1 MRNIRLYIGGKRADL
16 DESTSVPFTFQ
27 TTDAEMPTAVKNS
40 YSKTITLQGTD
51 TNRRIFDGLWRLDSL
66 VTEKQQ
72 RPPEYI
78 PESSESDAEF
88 TERNVPSV
96 AVGDM
101 AKVLCVKGKSVVWN
115 QLVENGDFTST
126 TGWTRN
132 SSYAPFSVSD
142 NTATV
147 TVSTATRNAMIYTTL
162 SFPNGHKIYYSYRL
176 KITAQTART
185 IWTSYVYPSPYQYEP
200 STSASTSDFSTW
212 KRASGVFIA
221 NGDKTRLYVG
231 AYGYTSA
238 DTFAVGDTVEI
249 QSVMAID
256 LTAMGLDSLSV
267 SDFEA
272 LYPLDYY
279 DYNTGQLVSNSAT
292 GIEMLSAGDASLG
305 TIPLNITDLV
315 PANKP
320 TLRLNQLIKKA
331 TINATSNGVTL
342 SNSGTNTF
350 TLNGLASANGNF
362 YMSSAT
368 YIDSLFPANHY
379 IYYNMSII
387 SGSFTGTIRF
397 GGAYAGKPDIGA
409 QGVSIIT
416 KYTSTNY
423 PTLSFLSGADIT
435 SLKFHLMA
443 IDLTEMYGSG
453 NEPTSSAVVEELI
466 GGYVEPTTG
475 TDIPNRIYP
484 KGAKS
489 AGTACDVI
497 RQTDTDRVI
506 GVVDLGT
513 LTWTY
518 SNTRFKATLNRPN
531 GTMNLLCTLYQP
543 TSLSTTA
550 PDKTIYAGSYYG
562 ANIIA
567 IYDSA
572 YTDAAT
578 FKAAMSGV
586 YLYYELATPEHFD
599 LLNPLSDTPVPFSTS
614 GKQRRL
620 PQDTASSVLAPFIG
634 SFEYGRIKTYPL
646 PYSFNPMKRV
656 DFQLFVDEMVVE
668 RGYCQLAAI
677 NRKGRDY
684 TFSVSLFGGL
694 GEFFYN
700 LQTDSDGEKRSLA
713 DLDYGSDLGFK
724 INATEVQ
731 SNWDTLL
738 GGTLPSIAFVP
749 MHNGVP
755 KTISGDKMLIKG
767 GGLPTSTSDGFT
779 TKSGYLLA
787 SLERKYT
794 EWEVGDLRSYLQRP
808 ALRVKDFIDAICDP
822 ANNGGWR
829 VNLDSDFFDSA
840 NPYYWNTYLLLPQL
854 NVEEE
859 TEDICDDGSITPLND
874 YPTTSTKTKNLT
886 PVSGCMP
893 ISSNYVDMSAYASNA
908 YLKLSLPVQL
918 ALTGQANVGNLYMTN
933 RVSHHTENKTIC
945 VMAAAWDEEGNM
957 VGVSNRYV
965 FTSKSHRNETGD
977 VKKPSAP
984 YPTTDAQI
992 DGYFAYSGGEYKFRL
1007 DDYNS
1012 DTFAL
1017 AIDKI
1022 QRPSSALHKVRVDFY
1037 IQMTTEGIPTLN
1049 KYRRGDN
1056 VDNVYVSNTQFD
1068 VRILSGSNN
1077 TLTLV
1082 EPTQYATDSQVS
1094 QDSLFGALEATP
1106 LEILLSYTKRFG
1118 LMWIQENSEKEV
1130 SVFAR
1135 KNYYTGEVKDIHN
1148 LIDYS
1153 KGLKVTP
1160 VAAESN
1166 NYILGDKET
1175 ESTLAEAYL
1184 SRYGRN
1190 YGEVRLKVGYDFGK
1204 EKVEMMEKCEFT
1216 EVVDGALSGS
1226 GYWAYRNADGNL
1238 PSAIADGMKVTYYKE
1253 SGGVTDTK
1261 DLDYNLFNVTGIEKK
1276 NSPALGCAS
1285 KTDDGEETAEEVAP
1299 ALVFFQGG
1307 KVDGTWHLTDDNTAM
1322 ALLNNSPCWLW
1333 DESLAAA
1340 RVPRFGRVATF
1351 SGETYSLDFGTP
1363 RETFYI
1369 PEVSLAPEQA
1379 IYARWWERYLID
1391 LLSKDTKKAECYVVF
1406 PPHLDMRNEMR
1417 KFYLFDRS
1425 LWVLNKVTDYD
1436 ATKVQPVKC
1445 EFIRVT
1451 DKEAYTSY

>member
-1 MRNIRLYIGGKRADL
+1 MRNIRLYIRGKRADL

-72 RPPEYI
+72 RPPEFI

-88 TERNVPSV
+88 TERSVPGV
-96 AVGDM
+96 ASGDVV
-101 AKVLCVKGKSVVWN
+101 KVTGVKGKSIVWN
-115 QLVENGDFTST
+115 QLFQTYPTFAGENGI
-126 TGWTRN
+126 
-132 SSYAPFSVSD
+132 
-142 NTATV
+142 TATLTDGWV
-147 TVSTATRNAMIYTTL
+147 VLNGTATADGRVTWLMTNASFANGVNTFISGHIYLFKMCPRNGSINTFYGRTNNAKFQAVDTGAIYDLGEGVRFSL
-162 SFPNGHKIYYSYRL
+162 SNASL
-176 KITAQTART
+176 
-185 IWTSYVYPSPYQYEP
+185 SVYISLY
-200 STSASTSDFSTW
+200 F
-212 KRASGVFIA
+212 KSGV
-221 NGDKTRLYVG
+221 
-231 AYGYTSA
+231 
-238 DTFAVGDTVEI
+238 TFDNVKFRPQV
-249 QSVMAID
+249 ID
-256 LTAMGLDSLSV
+256 LTAMFGSGNEPTADQ
-267 SDFEA
+267 FRA
-272 LYPLDYY
+272 LYPDYY
-279 DYNTGQLVSNSAT
+279 DYSPNTLVSNSAT
-292 GIEMLSAGDASLG
+292 GIEMLSSGGSNLG
-305 TIPLNITDLV
+305 TFPL
-315 PANKP
+315 
-320 TLRLNQLIKKA
+320 
-331 TINATSNGVTL
+331 
-342 SNSGTNTF
+342 
-350 TLNGLASANGNF
+350 
-362 YMSSAT
+362 
-368 YIDSLFPANHY
+368 
-379 IYYNMSII
+379 
-387 SGSFTGTIRF
+387 
-397 GGAYAGKPDIGA
+397 
-409 QGVSIIT
+409 
-416 KYTSTNY
+416 
-423 PTLSFLSGADIT
+423 DIT
-435 SLKFHLMA
+435 SL
-443 IDLTEMYGSG
+443 TSG
-453 NEPTSSAVVEELI
+453 GVQIFPDGMKSVPSAYDEWS
-466 GGYVEPTTG
+466 G
-475 TDIPNRIYP
+475 
-484 KGAKS
+484 
-489 AGTACDVI
+489 
-497 RQTDTDRVI
+497 
-506 GVVDLGT
+506 
-513 LTWTY
+513 
-518 SNTRFKATLNRPN
+518 
-531 GTMNLLCTLYQP
+531 
-543 TSLSTTA
+543 TTA
-550 PDKTIYAGSYYG
+550 IKRVGSRAYQAGDENDSSVVTDGTTTYYPLVTP
-562 ANIIA
+562 IT
-567 IYDSA
+567 
-572 YTDAAT
+572 YTTDQA
-578 FKAAMSGV
+578 
-586 YLYYELATPEHFD
+586 
-599 LLNPLSDTPVPFSTS
+599 LSDTPVPFATS

-656 DFQLFVDEMVVE
+656 DFQLYVDEMVVE

-700 LQTDSDGEKRSLA
+700 LQTDNDGEKRSLA

-767 GGLPTSTSDGFT
+767 GGLPTSTSDGYT

-822 ANNGGWR
+822 ANNGGWK
-829 VNLDSDFFDSA
+829 VNLDSDFFDSS

-859 TEDICDDGSITPLND
+859 TEDICDDGSITPVND

-886 PVSGCMP
+886 PLSGCMT
-893 ISSNYVDMSAYASNA
+893 ISGNYVDMSAYASNA

-918 ALTGQANVGNLYMTN
+918 ALTGQANVGNLYMVN

-945 VMAAAWDEEGNM
+945 VMAVAWDEEGNM
-957 VGVSNRYV
+957 VGFSNRYV

-977 VKKPSAP
+977 VKKPAAP

-1017 AIDKI
+1017 TIDKI

-1049 KYRRGDN
+1049 KSRRGEN
-1056 VDNVYVSNTQFD
+1056 MYNVYVNNTQFD
-1068 VRILSGSNN
+1068 IRILSGSNN

-1166 NYILGDKET
+1166 NYVLGDKET

-1226 GYWAYRNADGNL
+1226 GYWAYHNADGNL

-1363 RETFYI
+1363 KETFYI

-1406 PPHLDMRNEMR
+1406 PPHLDMRHEMR

>member
-51 TNRRIFDGLWRLDSL
+51 TNRRLFGGIWHLDSI
-66 VTEKQQ
+66 VQ
-72 RPPEYI
+72 
-78 PESSESDAEF
+78 
-88 TERNVPSV
+88 
-96 AVGDM
+96 
-101 AKVLCVKGKSVVWN
+101 
-115 QLVENGDFTST
+115 
-126 TGWTRN
+126 
-132 SSYAPFSVSD
+132 
-142 NTATV
+142 
-147 TVSTATRNAMIYTTL
+147 
-162 SFPNGHKIYYSYRL
+162 
-176 KITAQTART
+176 
-185 IWTSYVYPSPYQYEP
+185 
-200 STSASTSDFSTW
+200 
-212 KRASGVFIA
+212 
-221 NGDKTRLYVG
+221 
-231 AYGYTSA
+231 
-238 DTFAVGDTVEI
+238 
-249 QSVMAID
+249 
-256 LTAMGLDSLSV
+256 
-267 SDFEA
+267 
-272 LYPLDYY
+272 
-279 DYNTGQLVSNSAT
+279 
-292 GIEMLSAGDASLG
+292 
-305 TIPLNITDLV
+305 
-315 PANKP
+315 
-320 TLRLNQLIKKA
+320 
-331 TINATSNGVTL
+331 
-342 SNSGTNTF
+342 NSG
-350 TLNGLASANGNF
+350 
-362 YMSSAT
+362 
-368 YIDSLFPANHY
+368 
-379 IYYNMSII
+379 
-387 SGSFTGTIRF
+387 SG
-397 GGAYAGKPDIGA
+397 IGE
-409 QGVSIIT
+409 Q
-416 KYTSTNY
+416 
-423 PTLSFLSGADIT
+423 
-435 SLKFHLMA
+435 
-443 IDLTEMYGSG
+443 
-453 NEPTSSAVVEELI
+453 
-466 GGYVEPTTG
+466 
-475 TDIPNRIYP
+475 
-484 KGAKS
+484 
-489 AGTACDVI
+489 
-497 RQTDTDRVI
+497 
-506 GVVDLGT
+506 
-513 LTWTY
+513 
-518 SNTRFKATLNRPN
+518 
-531 GTMNLLCTLYQP
+531 
-543 TSLSTTA
+543 
-550 PDKTIYAGSYYG
+550 
-562 ANIIA
+562 
-567 IYDSA
+567 
-572 YTDAAT
+572 
-578 FKAAMSGV
+578 
-586 YLYYELATPEHFD
+586 
-599 LLNPLSDTPVPFSTS
+599 
-614 GKQRRL
+614 
-620 PQDTASSVLAPFIG
+620 
-634 SFEYGRIKTYPL
+634 
-646 PYSFNPMKRV
+646 FNPMKRV
-656 DFQLFVDEMVVE
+656 DFQLYVDEMIVE
-668 RGYCQLAAI
+668 RGYCQLTAI

-731 SNWDTLL
+731 DNWDDLL

-767 GGLPTSTSDGFT
+767 GGLPTSTSDGYT

-822 ANNGGWR
+822 SNNGGWK
-829 VNLDSDFFDSA
+829 VNLDSDFFDST

-859 TEDICDDGSITPLND
+859 TEDICDDGSITPVND

-886 PVSGCMP
+886 PVSGCMT
-893 ISSNYVDMSAYASNA
+893 ISGNYVDMSASASNA

-945 VMAAAWDEEGNM
+945 VMAVAWDEDGNM

-1017 AIDKI
+1017 TIDKI

-1049 KYRRGDN
+1049 IYRYGDN
-1056 VDNVYVSNTQFD
+1056 VGNVYVSNTQFD
-1068 VRILSGSNN
+1068 IRILSGSNN

-1166 NYILGDKET
+1166 NYVLGDQTT

-1253 SGGVTDTK
+1253 SGGTTDTK

-1363 RETFYI
+1363 KETFYI

-1406 PPHLDMRNEMR
+1406 PPHLDMRHEMR

-1445 EFIRVT
+1445 EFIRVNDREAYHT
-1451 DKEAYTSY
+1451 ATSSDRGSGASFSKEAYNDSFEK

>member
-51 TNRRIFDGLWRLDSL
+51 TNRRIFDGLWQLDSL

-72 RPPEYI
+72 RPPEFI
-78 PESSESDAEF
+78 PESTESDAEF
-88 TERNVPSV
+88 TERSVPGV
-96 AVGDM
+96 ASGDVV
-101 AKVLCVKGKSVVWN
+101 KVTGVKGKSIVWN
-115 QLVENGDFTST
+115 QMITNPHFTDGSNWSALGTLSISGNVARVTGNGTRTLYPTSSITTLANHIYYAWAYVRVSSSAATARISGPYVVTEPTTNST
-126 TGWTRN
+126 T
-132 SSYAPFSVSD
+132 FVKL
-142 NTATV
+142 TV
-147 TVSTATRNAMIYTTL
+147 IGSRTNDYVGNLPRIYTTGL
-162 SFPNGHKIYYSYRL
+162 PDANSYFEV
-176 KITAQTART
+176 K
-185 IWTSYVYPSPYQYEP
+185 
-200 STSASTSDFSTW
+200 DFN
-212 KRASGVFIA
+212 V
-221 NGDKTRLYVG
+221 
-231 AYGYTSA
+231 
-238 DTFAVGDTVEI
+238 
-249 QSVMAID
+249 ID
-256 LTAMGLDSLSV
+256 LTKMFGAGNEPTSV
-267 SDFEA
+267 AEFEA

-279 DYNTGQLVSNSAT
+279 DYDTGQLVSNSAT
-292 GIEMLSAGDASLG
+292 GIEMLSSGGSNLG
-305 TIPLNITDLV
+305 TFPL
-315 PANKP
+315 
-320 TLRLNQLIKKA
+320 
-331 TINATSNGVTL
+331 
-342 SNSGTNTF
+342 
-350 TLNGLASANGNF
+350 
-362 YMSSAT
+362 
-368 YIDSLFPANHY
+368 
-379 IYYNMSII
+379 
-387 SGSFTGTIRF
+387 
-397 GGAYAGKPDIGA
+397 
-409 QGVSIIT
+409 
-416 KYTSTNY
+416 
-423 PTLSFLSGADIT
+423 DIT
-435 SLKFHLMA
+435 SL
-443 IDLTEMYGSG
+443 TSG
-453 NEPTSSAVVEELI
+453 GVQIFPD
-466 GGYVEPTTG
+466 GM
-475 TDIPNRIYP
+475 
-484 KGAKS
+484 KS
-489 AGTACDVI
+489 AGTAYDEWSGTTGIKRVEAVNLGSLSWI
-497 RQTDTDRVI
+497 RDSSGIFFASVSGASNRTSGTSNMLIPKYNRKNANASI
-506 GVVDLGT
+506 GGAANNGDYCQSGARIAINDQSYAT
-513 LTWTY
+513 APA
-518 SNTRFKATLNRPN
+518 FKTAIS
-531 GTMNLLCTLYQP
+531 GTM
-543 TSLSTTA
+543 
-550 PDKTIYAGSYYG
+550 
-562 ANIIA
+562 
-567 IYDSA
+567 
-572 YTDAAT
+572 
-578 FKAAMSGV
+578 M
-586 YLYYELATPEHFD
+586 YYELATPVTYTTD
-599 LLNPLSDTPVPFSTS
+599 QPMSDTPVPFSTS

-620 PQDTASSVLAPFIG
+620 PQDTAASVLAPFIG

-656 DFQLFVDEMVVE
+656 DFQLYVDEMVVE

-713 DLDYGSDLGFK
+713 DLNYGSDLGFK

-731 SNWDTLL
+731 DNWDDLL

-767 GGLPTSTSDGFT
+767 GGLPTSTSDGYT

-822 ANNGGWR
+822 ANNGGWK
-829 VNLDSDFFDSA
+829 VNLDSDFFDSS

-886 PVSGCMP
+886 PVSGCMT
-893 ISSNYVDMSAYASNA
+893 ISGNYVDMSAYASNA
-908 YLKLSLPVQL
+908 YLKLSLPIQL

-945 VMAAAWDEEGNM
+945 VMAVAWDEDGNM

-965 FTSKSHRNETGD
+965 FTSKSHRHETGD

-984 YPTTDAQI
+984 YATTDAQI

-1017 AIDKI
+1017 TIDKI

-1037 IQMTTEGIPTLN
+1037 IQMTTDGIPTLN
-1049 KYRRGDN
+1049 IYRYGDN
-1056 VDNVYVSNTQFD
+1056 VGNVYVSNTQFD
-1068 VRILSGSNN
+1068 IRILSGSNN

-1166 NYILGDKET
+1166 NYVLGDQTT

-1226 GYWAYRNADGNL
+1226 GYWAYHNADGNL

-1253 SGGVTDTK
+1253 AGGVTDTK

-1333 DESLAAA
+1333 DESLSAA

-1363 RETFYI
+1363 KETFYI

-1406 PPHLDMRNEMR
+1406 PPHLDMRHEMR

>member
-51 TNRRIFDGLWRLDSL
+51 TNRRLFGGIWHLDSKVITGIPA
-66 VTEKQQ
+66 VTA
-72 RPPEYI
+72 P
-78 PESSESDAEF
+78 F
-88 TERNVPSV
+88 
-96 AVGDM
+96 
-101 AKVLCVKGKSVVWN
+101 N
-115 QLVENGDFTST
+115 QLVQNGNFAD
-126 TGWTRN
+126 
-132 SSYAPFSVSD
+132 SSNWALVNAAATLSISGNVATL
-142 NTATV
+142 TATG
-147 TVSTATRNAMIYTTL
+147 TDQRTL
-162 SFPNGHKIYYSYRL
+162 IRQSISLTGGHKIYYSYMQKETTAVNL
-176 KITAQTART
+176 QGNHALVYTPAQFLPTPYTSDQDIITWTKFTGVATLANSTAQFWVGR
-185 IWTSYVYPSPYQYEP
+185 YGRN
-200 STSASTSDFSTW
+200 ASH
-212 KRASGVFIA
+212 KLLSGDKVFIK
-221 NGDKTRLYVG
+221 N
-231 AYGYTSA
+231 
-238 DTFAVGDTVEI
+238 
-249 QSVMAID
+249 VM
-256 LTAMGLDSLSV
+256 LC
-267 SDFEA
+267 
-272 LYPLDYY
+272 
-279 DYNTGQLVSNSAT
+279 
-292 GIEMLSAGDASLG
+292 
-305 TIPLNITDLV
+305 
-315 PANKP
+315 
-320 TLRLNQLIKKA
+320 
-331 TINATSNGVTL
+331 
-342 SNSGTNTF
+342 
-350 TLNGLASANGNF
+350 
-362 YMSSAT
+362 
-368 YIDSLFPANHY
+368 
-379 IYYNMSII
+379 
-387 SGSFTGTIRF
+387 
-397 GGAYAGKPDIGA
+397 
-409 QGVSIIT
+409 
-416 KYTSTNY
+416 
-423 PTLSFLSGADIT
+423 
-435 SLKFHLMA
+435 
-443 IDLTEMYGSG
+443 DLTEIYGAG
-453 NEPTSSAVVEELI
+453 NEPTAAEFEAKYGLDRVDYLPYTPI
-466 GGYVEPTTG
+466 GGQIELSPAQTG
-475 TDIPNRIYP
+475 DIGI
-484 KGAKS
+484 
-489 AGTACDVI
+489 
-497 RQTDTDRVI
+497 
-506 GVVDLGT
+506 
-513 LTWTY
+513 
-518 SNTRFKATLNRPN
+518 F
-531 GTMNLLCTLYQP
+531 
-543 TSLSTTA
+543 
-550 PDKTIYAGSYYG
+550 
-562 ANIIA
+562 
-567 IYDSA
+567 
-572 YTDAAT
+572 
-578 FKAAMSGV
+578 
-586 YLYYELATPEHFD
+586 
-599 LLNPLSDTPVPFSTS
+599 
-614 GKQRRL
+614 
-620 PQDTASSVLAPFIG
+620 
-634 SFEYGRIKTYPL
+634 
-646 PYSFNPMKRV
+646 FNPMKRV
-656 DFQLFVDEMVVE
+656 DFQLYVDEMVVE
-668 RGYCQLAAI
+668 RGYCQLTAI

-767 GGLPTSTSDGFT
+767 GGLPTSTSDGYT

-822 ANNGGWR
+822 ANNGGWK
-829 VNLDSDFFDSA
+829 VNLDSDFFDST

-859 TEDICDDGSITPLND
+859 TEDICDDGSITPVND

-886 PVSGCMP
+886 PVSGCMT
-893 ISSNYVDMSAYASNA
+893 ISGNYVDMSAYASNA

-945 VMAAAWDEEGNM
+945 VMAVAWDEEGNM

-984 YPTTDAQI
+984 YATTDAQI

-1017 AIDKI
+1017 TIDKI
-1022 QRPSSALHKVRVDFY
+1022 QRPSSALHKVRVNFY

-1049 KYRRGDN
+1049 IYRYGDN
-1056 VDNVYVSNTQFD
+1056 VGNVYVSNTQFD
-1068 VRILSGSNN
+1068 IRILSGSNN

-1166 NYILGDKET
+1166 NYVLGDQTT

-1253 SGGVTDTK
+1253 SGGTTDTK

-1406 PPHLDMRNEMR
+1406 PPHLDMRHEMR